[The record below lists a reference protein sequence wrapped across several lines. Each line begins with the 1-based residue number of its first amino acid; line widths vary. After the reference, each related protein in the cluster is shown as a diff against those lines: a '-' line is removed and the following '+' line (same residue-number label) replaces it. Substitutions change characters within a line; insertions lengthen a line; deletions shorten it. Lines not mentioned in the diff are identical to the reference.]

1 MAISWW
7 APSSF
12 AQEYLH
18 WPLPQCLALTAVGLI
33 FLTPRVFTEIMGALT
48 GKNIKPL

>member
-1 MAISWW
+1 
-7 APSSF
+7 
-12 AQEYLH
+12 
-18 WPLPQCLALTAVGLI
+18 VGLI